1 MGTSEAYVEGL
12 FKGGFGASAVPGG
25 SRVSRGLELRVAS
38 ACNWGMSSS
47 LQTALPIAGFVVDA
61 SACDV
66 DDLAFCGG
74 VQVTVAAGEPWS
86 AVVGR
91 AVAEGWTGVE
101 ALAGVSGT
109 VADAVRANA
118 AAHGQGVADTVAAV
132 RTWDRAADAQ
142 RTFAAVDCAFVD
154 GGSRFQERLADGARR
169 YELLDVAFLFR
180 QGDYSAP
187 IVDEVLA
194 GALAVAVGARVP
206 LADVRAAASAL
217 RTEHETPSDPTPG
230 HA

>member
-1 MGTSEAYVEGL
+1 
-12 FKGGFGASAVPGG
+12 
-25 SRVSRGLELRVAS
+25 
-38 ACNWGMSSS
+38 MSSS